1 MHPLVSQA
9 VTAERVRDMRAAGD
23 AARRARMT
31 RRTRPGHSV
40 LRSIKRTPDR
50 RLRVLG
56 A

>member
-9 VTAERVRDMRAAGD
+9 VTAERVRDMRAVGD

-31 RRTRPGHSV
+31 RRTRRGHSV
-40 LRSIKRTPDR
+40 LSSIARTPHR
-50 RLRVLG
+50 RLHTLG